1 MATPEAKAC
10 SSGVHPVKS
19 KEEAKAPAIVIFL
32 RFFFIIRFPSFIL
45 IIVYNKREGIVFQK
59 KSYTSL
65 HVRFNLFC
73 LILCA
78 IICLQSHYLLEKI

>member
-32 RFFFIIRFPSFIL
+32 RFFFIIRFPSFI
-45 IIVYNKREGIVFQK
+45 IVIVYNKCEEIVFEK
-59 KSYTSL
+59 KAYTSL
-65 HVRFNLFC
+65 NV
-73 LILCA
+73 
-78 IICLQSHYLLEKI
+78 